1 MVDKIDLEILFA
13 LDRDPRSPTTR
24 IAENLRLDA
33 STTRRRIDRL
43 SSEKN
48 LKFRAVLF
56 PLGLGWSYVSTLILL
71 DGSTPREM
79 MTNRLNL
86 ALDFPYSISVGF
98 GDYDVNASFFVKT
111 LDHLSNQLE
120 KLNALR
126 GVREADTAF
135 YIPGSQTR
143 NRPRKFNELG
153 WKIVNSLRLDCR
165 KTIGQI
171 ATEVDAN
178 SKTVRKY
185 LNTRIGHLVLLHSS
199 FRPSDL
205 DLIHALLT
213 IRLREGE
220 RYQRVIQEIL
230 RLSKEM
236 SIFVHASNRYSG
248 DFQIG
253 LGVYVDTIP
262 KLDEFAEAVRRM
274 PDIFE
279 LRKMAVSEHIP
290 SVANHKWMDGLIKQH
305 LHGRRSVPISPT
317 ARVN

>member
-1 MVDKIDLEILFA
+1 MVDKIDLDILFA

-24 IAENLRLDA
+24 IAENLGLDA
-33 STTRRRIDRL
+33 STTKRRIDRL
-43 SSEKN
+43 SSKKN
-48 LKFRAVLF
+48 LKFKAVLF

-71 DGSTPREM
+71 DSSIPREM

-86 ALDFPYSISVGF
+86 ALDLPYSISVGF
-98 GDYDVNASFFVKT
+98 GDYDVNASFFVKA

-126 GVREADTAF
+126 GVREADMAL
-135 YIPGSQTR
+135 YVPGSQTR
-143 NRPRKFNELG
+143 NRPRKFNELD
-153 WKIVNSLRLDCR
+153 WKIVNSLRQDCR

-171 ATEVDAN
+171 AAEVNAN

-185 LNTRIGHLVLLHSS
+185 LTMRIGHLVLLHSS
-199 FRPSDL
+199 FKPSDL
-205 DLIHALLT
+205 GLIHALLT

-220 RYQRVIQEIL
+220 RYQRVIREVF
-230 RLSKEM
+230 RLSEEM
-236 SIFVHASNRYSG
+236 SVFVHASNKYSG

-262 KLDEFAEAVRRM
+262 RLDEFAEAIRRM

-279 LRKMAVSEHIP
+279 LRKMVISEHIP
-290 SVANHKWMDGLIKQH
+290 SVASHKWMEDLIRQH
-305 LHGRRSVPISPT
+305 LHGRRSIPISPT
-317 ARVN
+317 ARVT